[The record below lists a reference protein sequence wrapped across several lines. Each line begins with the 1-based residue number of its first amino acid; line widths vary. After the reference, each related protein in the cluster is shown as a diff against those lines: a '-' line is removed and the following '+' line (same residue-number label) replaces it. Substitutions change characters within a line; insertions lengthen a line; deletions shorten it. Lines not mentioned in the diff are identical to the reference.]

1 MGLDQGFEERRQE
14 RKVRRRT
21 FHLIFAVFA
30 VITAVFLIWKLSSLV
45 LPIIVG
51 ALLAF
56 LFRPI
61 KDRFKIPWL
70 PHELQVLCSF
80 AAIGL
85 VLFFA
90 FDTARKHIPDDQQK
104 LEFKVRLKYKLNEKY
119 QQLVMNSPKEKP
131 SMLMSFIQ
139 GQTGPLMDKVSQLL
153 ELDPKETEQFLHH
166 RTSHFGG
173 DNKILGYFE
182 ANQNTRKYTAPEEA
196 PAARPVTT
204 ATVTA
209 PVEPP
214 AAREG
219 SNWEPWILAPLIF
232 IFLSLDN

>member
-1 MGLDQGFEERRQE
+1 MGLDQGFEERQQE

-30 VITAVFLIWKLSSLV
+30 FITAVFLIWKLSSLV

-56 LFRPI
+56 LFRPV

-90 FDTARKHIPDDQQK
+90 FDTARKHIPDDN
-104 LEFKVRLKYKLNEKY
+104 R
-119 QQLVMNSPKEKP
+119 
-131 SMLMSFIQ
+131 
-139 GQTGPLMDKVSQLL
+139 GP
-153 ELDPKETEQFLHH
+153 
-166 RTSHFGG
+166 TSRFA
-173 DNKILGYFE
+173 Y
-182 ANQNTRKYTAPEEA
+182 NT
-196 PAARPVTT
+196 
-204 ATVTA
+204 
-209 PVEPP
+209 
-214 AAREG
+214 
-219 SNWEPWILAPLIF
+219 N
-232 IFLSLDN
+232 